1 MDVSEKVV
9 SICPLL
15 FHVLDFLIRPIN
27 ILLEKKNPS
36 LPQFDFPKLEFLRD
50 TFSQAVGS
58 GQGF

>member
-1 MDVSEKVV
+1 MESGEDLSSSFSRAGFFNKA
-9 SICPLL
+9 
-15 FHVLDFLIRPIN
+15 IN